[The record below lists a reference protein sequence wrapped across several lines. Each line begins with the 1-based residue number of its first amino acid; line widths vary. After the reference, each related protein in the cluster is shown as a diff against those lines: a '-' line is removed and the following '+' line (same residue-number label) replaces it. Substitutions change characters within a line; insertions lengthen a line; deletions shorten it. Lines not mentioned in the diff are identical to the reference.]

1 MSYGY
6 SIKLVEANQQA
17 DESHL
22 GVQLG
27 RKCIEHGI
35 PVSKAADD
43 LGATRQTVY
52 NWFCGGSIPQGEFV
66 GLIHSY
72 IARLPN

>member
-6 SIKLVEANQQA
+6 SVKLVEANGQA
-17 DESHL
+17 DDTHL

-27 RKCIEHGI
+27 RKCIAHNVS
-35 PVSKAADD
+35 VSKVAGD

-52 NWFCGGSIPQGEFV
+52 NWFCGGSVPQGEFV
-66 GLIHSY
+66 GLIRDY
-72 IARLPN
+72 IARLSN